1 MYKSDVPVDLCRRT
15 GQGLSFIKTR
25 VEYEL
30 KLKAVETQKNLGPQ
44 NAEEQ

>member
-1 MYKSDVPVDLCRRT
+1 MYKSDVPVDLCGRT
-15 GQGLSFIKTR
+15 GQGLSFIKTG

-30 KLKAVETQKNLGPQ
+30 KLRAVETQKHLGPL